1 MTVARSM
8 SFSSAT
14 IDVGMNG
21 YRHGHPRPLR
31 HHQHHHPQQTSTS
44 NVKNVFDAHDENDK
58 KGKSVGDYSA
68 FGFGAG
74 FGAGVGTG
82 NESRNVGI
90 EDEFPTSVEYMFE
103 KIMDT
108 VSKSVSVISFLSLQ
122 SRSHFFYFRFFF
134 TLSTYGP
141 LVLVALTI
149 PNSGAT
155 ACFNPSSETKAPVY
169 SINSVY

>member
-134 TLSTYGP
+134 HSIYLWASCLGCLDY
-141 LVLVALTI
+141 
-149 PNSGAT
+149 
-155 ACFNPSSETKAPVY
+155 SEFWGY
-169 SINSVY
+169 CLL

>member
-1 MTVARSM
+1 M

-108 VSKSVSVISFLSLQ
+108 VSKSNTEIEELRQECSDLWVANSNLEKMVKDYSTSGDGKKGIEIDADMLLHKSDYVLSYESML
-122 SRSHFFYFRFFF
+122 
-134 TLSTYGP
+134 
-141 LVLVALTI
+141 
-149 PNSGAT
+149 
-155 ACFNPSSETKAPVY
+155 
-169 SINSVY
+169 

>member
-1 MTVARSM
+1 M

-74 FGAGVGTG
+74 CGAVDDPALLVVFLFYGRNRTIKQGTSAYRSITDVPVACETLHYDPSWMWKPAAM
-82 NESRNVGI
+82 NEENCRR
-90 EDEFPTSVEYMFE
+90 
-103 KIMDT
+103 
-108 VSKSVSVISFLSLQ
+108 SKSSYTSAHCGMLTGVRPDNSAGAPTRRL
-122 SRSHFFYFRFFF
+122 RS
-134 TLSTYGP
+134 
-141 LVLVALTI
+141 
-149 PNSGAT
+149 
-155 ACFNPSSETKAPVY
+155 
-169 SINSVY
+169 